1 MRLFIG
7 LPLTPNVAAP
17 LRVALAPLRKSMP
30 GGRWSHPD
38 DWHLTLAFLGEQPV
52 ERMAALHE
60 VMRQAAR
67 GHASFTLPLGR
78 LGWFAAGRLLALLP
92 PPCEP
97 LKALQTAL
105 ARALCAVGLPVE
117 ERPFRA
123 HVTLACW
130 HGRPQD
136 AALPAVPA
144 LSLPVSGLTLFENVA
159 GQAPRYHALARQT
172 LDAPHE

>member
-7 LPLTPNVAAP
+7 LPLAPIVAAP
-17 LRVALAPLRKSMP
+17 LRVALAPCWKSMS

-60 VMRQAAR
+60 VMRQTAR
-67 GHASFTLPLGR
+67 GHAPFTLPLGR

-97 LKALQTAL
+97 LNALQATL
-105 ARALCAVGLPVE
+105 ARALCAVGLPVDV
-117 ERPFRA
+117 RPFRA
-123 HVTLACW
+123 HVTLARW

-136 AALPAVPA
+136 DALPVVPA
-144 LSLPVSGLTLFENVA
+144 LSLPVSGLTLFESVA
-159 GQAPRYHALARQT
+159 GQSPRYHALARQA